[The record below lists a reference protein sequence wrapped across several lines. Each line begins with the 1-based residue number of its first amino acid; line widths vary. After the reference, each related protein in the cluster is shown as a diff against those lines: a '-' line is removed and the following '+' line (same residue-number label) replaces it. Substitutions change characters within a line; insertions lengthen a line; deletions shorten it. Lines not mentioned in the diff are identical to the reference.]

1 MRNGMITNKYGDRL
15 WYQNGQLHRTN
26 GPAIEFASGAKSWY
40 HNGLRH
46 RTDGPAVEYAN
57 GTKMWCQ
64 NDQLH
69 RIDGP
74 AVEYASGAKS
84 WYIKGV
90 EYTFNEWLNLVD
102 TTEVQKTLMR
112 LQYA

>member
-1 MRNGMITNKYGDRL
+1 MRNGMITNSQGTKF
-15 WYQNGQLHRTN
+15 WYQNDQRHRTN
-26 GPAIEFASGAKSWY
+26 GPAVEHNNGDKFWY
-40 HNGLRH
+40 
-46 RTDGPAVEYAN
+46 
-57 GTKMWCQ
+57 Q

>member
-46 RTDGPAVEYAN
+46 RTDGPAIERA
-57 GTKMWCQ
+57 
-64 NDQLH
+64 
-69 RIDGP
+69 DGDK
-74 AVEYASGAKS
+74 Y

-90 EYTFNEWLNLVD
+90 DYTFNNWLELVN